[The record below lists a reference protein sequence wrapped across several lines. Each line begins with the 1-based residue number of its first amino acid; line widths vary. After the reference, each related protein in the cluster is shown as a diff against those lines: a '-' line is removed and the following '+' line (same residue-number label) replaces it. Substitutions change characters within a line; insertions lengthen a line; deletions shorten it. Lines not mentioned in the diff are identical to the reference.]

1 MRDQHQG
8 GAEIAVQ
15 AEQQIAHRFGRAVV
29 QVAGGLVGQQKS
41 RAVHQRTGNGHALLL
56 AARELT
62 GPVVHAIGQPHG
74 VQHLG
79 GCLAGVGLS
88 GHLQRQGGVVQ
99 RAQAGQEVKTL
110 EHDAD
115 AVAPQI
121 GQTVGVQAAQVHAIH
136 PDLPSRRP
144 FKARQQEQQRGFARA
159 RWSGNGHTAALC
171 DAQAHVAQDVHGA
184 LADAVVH
191 GQAIGLDQMGGCS
204 GHGLIE
210 GVGGQQVPRLCN
222 IGHPQRPHHE
232 LL

>member
-29 QVAGGLVGQQKS
+29 QVAGGLVGQQQS
-41 RAVHQRTGNGHALLL
+41 RAVHQGTGNGHALLL

-62 GPVVHAIGQPHG
+62 GPVVHAIGQTDG

-79 GCLAGVGLS
+79 RGFAGVRLS

-121 GQTVGVQAAQVHAIH
+121 GQAIGIQAAQVHAIH
-136 PDLPSRRP
+136 TDLPSRRP
-144 FKARQQEQQRGFARA
+144 LKARQQEQQRGFARA
-159 RWSGNGHTAALC
+159 RRPSNRHAAALC
-171 DAQAHVAQDVHGA
+171 DAQRNVAQDVHGA

-191 GQAIGLDQMGGCS
+191 GQAIGLDQVGIGG
-204 GHGLIE
+204 GHGRIE
-210 GVGGQQVPRLCN
+210 GVGGQQVPRLFN
-222 IGHPQRPHHE
+222 VGHSQYRP
-232 LL
+232 LT